1 MQTSRGGTLV
11 RRSALVA
18 VLLAA
23 AAVAVSGGA
32 ATATFTST
40 APEVKKKPKLIRG
53 PRGRRGPAGPR
64 GAPGPRGAQGP
75 TGPQGQAGGT
85 GPAGPPGAQG
95 PTGPPGP
102 SGPPGAGAQRI
113 SADLPAGTPETEI
126 LNLGGLVLKAAC
138 SAGGDLSL
146 EASSTANN
154 GRARSGVI
162 SAGTPD
168 AASYGEDDDLDT
180 TDGFDL
186 VGAHD
191 DDALGTF
198 VYRSPTGSTLVSGS
212 FLVEQYSVGGAA
224 RCLIAGSAFVAQ

>member
-1 MQTSRGGTLV
+1 MV
-11 RRSALVA
+11 RRSALAA

-32 ATATFTST
+32 TTATSSG
-40 APEVKKKPKLIRG
+40 AVPEMKKKPKPKVIRG
-53 PRGRRGPAGPR
+53 PRGRRGPPGPR
-64 GAPGPRGAQGP
+64 GLPGPRGAQGP
-75 TGPQGQAGGT
+75 PGAQGPAGPAGPAGTQGPA
-85 GPAGPPGAQG
+85 GPAGPPGPA
-95 PTGPPGP
+95 
-102 SGPPGAGAQRI
+102 GAGAQRI

-126 LNLGGLVLKAAC
+126 LGLGGLVLKAAC

-154 GRARSGVI
+154 ARARSGVI

-168 AASYGEDDDLDT
+168 AASYAEDDDLDT

-198 VYRSPTGSTLVSGS
+198 VYRSPTGSALVSGS
-212 FLVEQYSVGGAA
+212 FLVEQYSIGGAA
-224 RCLIAGSAFVAQ
+224 RCLVAGSAFVAQ